1 MSGGGLKRSEIQK
14 CRLCEK
20 GVMHSGQLT
29 FFKLTV
35 EHHAVDLGAIQRLN
49 GLEQM
54 ISPVLANVMGPDE
67 DLSKPLDRPSTFLLC
82 MECACTRNIAEVLE
96 P

>member
-1 MSGGGLKRSEIQK
+1 MAGLKRHELQK

-35 EHHAVDLGAIQRLN
+35 EHHVVNVGAVQRLH

-54 ISPVLANVMGPDE
+54 ISPVLASVMGPDE
-67 DLSKPLDRPSTFLLC
+67 DLSEPVDRPSTFLLC
-82 MECACTRNIAEVLE
+82 LDCATKRSIAELLE